1 MSSNKGNMN
10 DTDKTGEIIYWVIII
25 ILLFAFPPL
34 GVILLLAKLG
44 VFSGITK
51 GLKNSGNTGSA
62 GNSVPHTP
70 PVVRKPSR
78 LEKKTGK
85 GMSVFLLLVAIGLF
99 IAGASFVFSAL
110 TGWTAGSLAS
120 ITELGFGV
128 FWLLGGFISLISRSV
143 VAKRLSRY
151 KNYYAFIN
159 HRGAV
164 PLIDIAQTSGVSLK
178 TVIRDIQAMI
188 NNGYLDTGAY
198 IDNELDCLFLSAEDG
213 YRFRADIMNTSNHAF
228 QNASTVQSDDT
239 SVKSYSAHLAE
250 FREVRALI
258 RDEVILRKVSRL
270 EELTMKIF
278 RIVEESP
285 EKQPQIRRFM
295 SYYFP
300 TTLKLVRSYATLE
313 SQGVKGENIL
323 STKQNIGNILDT
335 LLTGYEQQ
343 LDQLFKSD
351 ALDIAT
357 DINVLENLM
366 QQDGLTGATFMN

>member
-10 DTDKTGEIIYWVIII
+10 DTDKTGDIIYWVIII

-34 GVILLLAKLG
+34 GLILLLAKLG

-51 GLKNSGNTGSA
+51 NTKSSDNA
-62 GNSVPHTP
+62 STASNNTASTVVTP
-70 PVVRKPSR
+70 KKRSR

-85 GMSVFLLLVAIGLF
+85 GISVFLLIVAIGLF
-99 IAGASFVFSAL
+99 AAGASFVFSAL
-110 TGWTAGSLAS
+110 TSWTVGSLAS
-120 ITELGFGV
+120 ITELGFGL
-128 FWLLGGFISLISRSV
+128 FWLLGGLISLISRSV

-151 KNYYAFIN
+151 KNNYAYIN

-164 PLIDIAQTSGVSLK
+164 PLIDIAQTSGVSLR

-198 IDNELDCLFLSAEDG
+198 IDNELDCLFLSAEDA
-213 YRFRADIMNTSNHAF
+213 YRFRSEIMNGPNHGF
-228 QNASTVQSDDT
+228 QNATTTQSDDA
-239 SVKSYSAHLAE
+239 SGHSYAAHLAE

-258 RDEVILRKVSRL
+258 RDDAISRKVSRL
-270 EELTMKIF
+270 EELTAKIF

-313 SQGVKGENIL
+313 NQGIKGENIV
-323 STKQNIGNILDT
+323 STKENIGNILDT

-351 ALDIAT
+351 ALDIAS

-366 QQDGLTGATFMN
+366 QQDGLTGATFMK

>member
-1 MSSNKGNMN
+1 MN